1 MMNRSGCSI
10 LLRRPLATTLVGIAA
25 LVALAATVVA
35 AGFATDAGR
44 RGDMGLPVPA
54 EAVAAASLET
64 APTPGGAVLPS
75 ALSDPDRPD
84 EASSGTDALADF
96 GEGAAVRL
104 LSDLGILALAGGARA
119 RRAGHRDTAR
129 HGRPRHAAG
138 IRGRRRR
145 WARRRDRA
153 CRRQPAYQPDG
164 AARGALR
171 RRARRRVSAR
181 RAARRRRGISDSAP
195 RRAQPDM
202 ARARDRV
209 AAWVARTATGR
220 ASRRRG

>member
-44 RGDMGLPVPA
+44 RGDMGLPPA

-64 APTPGGAVLPS
+64 ASTPGGAMLPS
-75 ALSDPDRPD
+75 VLSDLDRPD

-104 LSDLGILALAGGARA
+104 LSDLGILALAGGPARDVQVTGTP
-119 RRAGHRDTAR
+119 RGMVVRAMPQAS
-129 HGRPRHAAG
+129 AA
-138 IRGRRRR
+138 
-145 WARRRDRA
+145 D
-153 CRRQPAYQPDG
+153 
-164 AARGALR
+164 ARGGPAGVIEPADGSLLTRPTEQRDVLYAVAPADEDLPAGQHDGVAGSATVRHDEHSPTWLAHVIAWLR
-171 RRARRRVSAR
+171 
-181 RAARRRRGISDSAP
+181 GWLE
-195 RRAQPDM
+195 QL
-202 ARARDRV
+202 
-209 AAWVARTATGR
+209 R
-220 ASRRRG
+220 AS

>member
-64 APTPGGAVLPS
+64 ARTPSGAVLPS
-75 ALSDPDRPD
+75 ARSDPDRPD

-96 GEGAAVRL
+96 SEGAAVRL
-104 LSDLGILALAGGARA
+104 LSDLGILALAGGPARDVQVTGTQ
-119 RRAGHRDTAR
+119 RGMVVRAVPQASAADAGGGPAGVIEPAGGSLLTSPTEQREVLSAVAPADEYL
-129 HGRPRHAAG
+129 AAG
-138 IRGRRRR
+138 QHDGVAGSATVRHDEHSPTRLAHVIAWLRG
-145 WARRRDRA
+145 WLE
-153 CRRQPAYQPDG
+153 Q
-164 AARGALR
+164 L
-171 RRARRRVSAR
+171 
-181 RAARRRRGISDSAP
+181 
-195 RRAQPDM
+195 
-202 ARARDRV
+202 
-209 AAWVARTATGR
+209 R
-220 ASRRRG
+220 AS